1 MKERIRVD
9 PEYACV
15 LGYAIYCYCS
25 LEWNVVWII
34 ERLDPGYIRKI
45 QWKTASKFSRDLAGC
60 IEKAVGL
67 EEPLRARLLAFSDR
81 FKPLTRRRDALL
93 HANPSTAPGGEQ
105 RLQYSG
111 ETGVIDWP
119 LDDIIAASED
129 FESASLEANELFYR
143 HLSKNAGVA

>member
-1 MKERIRVD
+1 MTERARRISVD
-9 PEYACV
+9 PEYACA

-45 QWKTASKFSRDLAGC
+45 QWKTANKFSQGLARR

-67 EEPLRARLLAFSDR
+67 EETLRARLSVFSDR
-81 FKPLTRRRDALL
+81 FKPLTKRRDALL
-93 HANPSTAPGGEQ
+93 HANPSTATGGEQ
-105 RLQYSG
+105 RLHYSG

-119 LDDIIAASED
+119 LADVIAVSEE
-129 FESASLEANELFYR
+129 FESASIEANELFHR
-143 HLSKNAGVA
+143 HLS